1 MGPNS
6 QADVIRMGGD
16 AHHQHEKPDEP
27 IMCYVGW
34 PKEAPLTELLTFCCR
49 GKKDSWRS
57 RGNTMILREK
67 LEHDESVKEQKWF
80 GLFTDLIF
88 VTVII
93 QFALQITEHYKGF
106 YLLPHNISKR
116 YSESHNENCQLM
128 ANRGASGIFLTDDGL
143 SCDLVDGGEQ
153 IWLSESLL
161 WLFAFYVVWLELGCS
176 LGRFIN
182 IDGVLDDF
190 LYFASIF
197 FTIGMAIQINSRKH
211 MMLER
216 DGFSIWTC
224 AVFMALLILHLF
236 YYCIIEECRRYAHRR
251 VWTYAVAI
259 VINAAGGLGGYWT
272 NFCSILVS
280 CLVVFYVSLTG
291 FVVQRANDL
300 TVEHFVERFGLLTM
314 ITCGE
319 SILALIISDGYTQA
333 WRQNQI
339 VILSFVIMYVLKD
352 QYFNTD
358 APEKVHALT
367 KSEFPGSCMWV
378 FLHFPLCYLLLLLGV
393 GFKLMFKEFSG
404 GEDEHKTWKYMLL
417 WPLAGS
423 LIVID
428 LIPLTHRYYKFSLLS
443 VSLKLVPI
451 IAIVPIGLILT
462 DTIHLLLWC
471 GACTILHLVIDVR
484 LKEYQIN
491 QDMLHR
497 THLTTE
503 DDEMWKE
510 WRTTGF
516 MGPKFE
522 IWPVY
527 LVIDYWK
534 RETNDNNEPVNMAEK
549 RAEQAGVD
557 PKLIIPSKHFREEEN
572 TRDWLMEFGDLI
584 LVAVIYKFADQMKYT
599 LKNYNIFNSRTVI
612 IESTVFFAAFFC
624 IWLELV
630 TEFVRFKN
638 MPGPIDDVVRF
649 LYLLGLV
656 MMATQCGS
664 GQYLMT
670 NRTGFLVSFVCSLS
684 SIFFLH
690 ICYQWKG
697 IDHAVTYC
705 RRRVVLYGM
714 VIISTMVSVGVPY
727 RAITSY
733 YLPFCILVLN
743 VVLLLITSFNSFRVV
758 VPGSLKDSIMEQ
770 HQNHHAGAHGHAEQ
784 KEELQ
789 HQLTFIHEE
798 EDEIED
804 HFLERFGLFVMI
816 TAGESILALV
826 IAYEAFEETIVSY
839 MLVYVAFVMVY
850 VIRTQYVFNNVDL
863 LKGHALHNGKSP
875 GSVMFCGIHLIL
887 NLFLLWLGV
896 AWKLV
901 FYKWTGG
908 GETKLAY
915 RMYMGAA
922 VTGVMIC
929 LIIIRFTHMNFN
941 PGPLS
946 WLRLIPVGAVM
957 FICYYGTSPLF
968 FSIGCTV
975 CLFCLLVMDHKFYN
989 ITYEV
994 SNTQASNTKVSINA
1008 PQAL

>member
-1 MGPNS
+1 
-6 QADVIRMGGD
+6 
-16 AHHQHEKPDEP
+16 
-27 IMCYVGW
+27 
-34 PKEAPLTELLTFCCR
+34 
-49 GKKDSWRS
+49 
-57 RGNTMILREK
+57 MILREK
-67 LEHDESVKEQKWF
+67 LVHDESVKEQKWF

-106 YLLPHNISKR
+106 YLLPHNLSKR
-116 YSESHNENCQLM
+116 YDDDHNYACQYL
-128 ANRGASGIFLTDDGL
+128 AAEGATGTFLTDEGL
-143 SCDLVDGGEQ
+143 SCDYVEGGVQ
-153 IWLSESLL
+153 IWLRESIL
-161 WLFAFYVVWLELGCS
+161 WLFAFYVVWLELGCA

-182 IDGVLDDF
+182 IDGLLDDF
-190 LYFASIF
+190 FYFGSIF
-197 FTIGMAIQINSRKH
+197 ATIGMAIQISPNKQ

-224 AVFMALLILHLF
+224 AVFLSLLILHLF
-236 YYCIIEECRRYAHRR
+236 YYALIEECRRYAQRR

-259 VINAAGGLGGYWT
+259 VINAAGGLGCYWV
-272 NFCSILVS
+272 NYFSILGS

-291 FVVQRANDL
+291 FIVQRANDL
-300 TVEHFVERFGLLTM
+300 TIEHFVERFGLLTM
-314 ITCGE
+314 ITTGE

-333 WRQNQI
+333 GRQNAI
-339 VILSFVIMYVLKD
+339 VILSFVIMYTLKD

-367 KSEFPGSCMWV
+367 KSDFPGSCMWV
-378 FLHFPLCYLLLLLGV
+378 FLHFPLCYILLVLGV

-404 GEDEHKTWKYMLL
+404 VTHETWKYMLL

-423 LIVID
+423 LIVMD
-428 LIPLTHRYYKFSLLS
+428 MIPLTHRYWNFSPLA
-443 VSLKLVPI
+443 VSAKLVPI
-451 IAIVPIGLILT
+451 IVIVPIGSLMN
-462 DTIHLLLWC
+462 DTIWLLVWC
-471 GACTILHLVIDVR
+471 SACTIIHLVIDIQ
-484 LKEYQIN
+484 LKDYQITH
-491 QDMLHR
+491 DMLHR
-497 THLTTE
+497 SHVTA
-503 DDEMWKE
+503 DDNEIMEE

-527 LVIDYWK
+527 LLIDFWK
-534 RETNDNNEPVNMAEK
+534 KEKNENGEPVNMAMK
-549 RAEQAGVD
+549 RAKHVGCDLER
-557 PKLIIPSKHFREEEN
+557 IIPNKHFREEEN

-599 LKNYNIFNSRTVI
+599 LNKGQVFHPGVVI
-612 IESTVFFAAFFC
+612 YESTVFFAAFFC

-656 MMATQCGS
+656 MMATQCRGE
-664 GQYLMT
+664 QYLMT
-670 NRTGFLVSFVCSLS
+670 NKIGFLVSFVASLS

-690 ICYQWKG
+690 ACYLVRG

-714 VIISTMVSVGVPY
+714 VICSTMVSVVIPY
-727 RAITSY
+727 VAQPSY
-733 YLPFCILVLN
+733 WMPFSILLLN
-743 VVLLLITSFNSFRVV
+743 VALILITSFNSFRVIV
-758 VPGSLKDSIMEQ
+758 AESYKDGISE
-770 HQNHHAGAHGHAEQ
+770 HSHHIAHDHAEH
-784 KEELQ
+784 KEDLQ
-789 HQLTFIHEE
+789 NQLSILHEE
-798 EDEIED
+798 EDDIED

-826 IAYEAFEETIVSY
+826 IAYEAFEETVVSY
-839 MLVYVAFVMVY
+839 ILVYVAFVMVY
-850 VIRTQYVFNNVDL
+850 IIRTQYVFNNVDL
-863 LKGHALHNGKSP
+863 LKGHALHNENSP

-901 FYKWTGG
+901 FYKWKGG
-908 GETKLAY
+908 GDTYLEY

-922 VTGVMIC
+922 VTGVMVC
-929 LIIIRFTHMNFN
+929 LIIIRFTHMNFT

-946 WLRLIPVGAVM
+946 WLRIIPVGAVT
-957 FICYYGTSPLF
+957 FICYYGKSPLY
-968 FSIGCTV
+968 FSIGCAV
-975 CLFCLLVMDHKFYN
+975 CLMCLLVMDHKFYN

-994 SNTQASNTKVSINA
+994 SNSQASDKNVSTNA
-1008 PQAL
+1008 PQVL